1 MVFWGM
7 LLLYFRPPAFV
18 ISIVESSLGP
28 TDLSASSLSGG
39 KTVPTVMDNLY
50 KSGEISDQVLGVFF
64 QPTSE
69 SNNMSKSG
77 ELLFGGV
84 DSSKTSTPVAYVSV
98 TKTSPASEFWGI
110 DQSITYGTSK
120 ILSSKAG
127 IVDTGMLQVH
137 PVNKR
142 RTTIYPCTQVLRWS
156 CSQRVRDFCI
166 L

>member
-1 MVFWGM
+1 M
-7 LLLYFRPPAFV
+7 
-18 ISIVESSLGP
+18 ESSLGP

-39 KTVPTVMDNLY
+39 KTAPTVMDNLY
-50 KSGEISDQVLGVFF
+50 KSGAILEHVLGVFF
-64 QPTSE
+64 QPTSK
-69 SNNMSKSG
+69 SNDMSKSG
-77 ELLFGGV
+77 ELFFGGV

-127 IVDTGMLQVH
+127 IFDTGMFQV
-137 PVNKR
+137 PSVKKR
-142 RTTIYPCTQVLRWS
+142 RTTIYTWTQVLHWS